1 MAASLHEHNEKIIG
15 VVFMALKT
23 YSLHNLLNIVDSL
36 TILVL
41 HFQQGLLDS
50 LSSHSNLKMEYD
62 IL

>member
-1 MAASLHEHNEKIIG
+1 
-15 VVFMALKT
+15 MALKT